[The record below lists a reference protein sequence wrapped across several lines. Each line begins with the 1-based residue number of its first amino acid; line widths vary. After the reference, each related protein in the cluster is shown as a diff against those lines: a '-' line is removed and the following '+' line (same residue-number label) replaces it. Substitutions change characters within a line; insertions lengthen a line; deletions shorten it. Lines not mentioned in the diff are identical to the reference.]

1 MRRLDEAI
9 ALRERPSVDGDD
21 GSGIDLAEAERRT
34 RRLLACLTFAWSH
47 QDGCD
52 EEDADW
58 MRQRRADDPFAAGA
72 SPATVSEPAQESAY
86 GQIASNGSIDF
97 SRVLSPWSGPENI
110 SDSGVLS
117 ASNVCKHL
125 TNEMNDS
132 GPQAASAEN
141 SYDSTKI
148 ITGFGPCEFSSLKKI
163 SENIS
168 KEASFYRSAHP
179 TIDASD
185 RKEMVESKINLER
198 IESTSYQDMPDN
210 FDYQEAAVEFKPSSS
225 SNSDFPSSES
235 LHFCEEL
242 ANFDTVSAPVS
253 LTFVH
258 GRFYTVEG
266 DCIRKYRLQDLRC
279 LGKLNLTNEDDES
292 VDVTPYSVR
301 SCDTND
307 WLLIVDMVNCRV
319 ACVDSYEIV
328 RFKFGPRVSAKYS
341 LEDPVQVVSSG
352 THLFICC
359 PEQAIFFVR
368 ISDGRTVTQTKE
380 HLRLTRPIRLAWSE
394 VTSRLIV
401 MDDKDNGSYTVD
413 VFDVTGG
420 GIGGLSMV
428 NDSYLKLYSN
438 YDPDLVCLAKSG
450 RVVYT
455 SYGTELM
462 QFDYYSF
469 NIPIKMATMLC
480 KFDEWKRLSDICV
493 IDEDR
498 LAVCDHKARKIYVLY
513 AKSTNSTGNLRSEDS
528 DRSKHTISASVT
540 PLANDAIAGDSPV
553 TSSTHTSQRLCS
565 AEPSSFNYD
574 FDRLNYKS
582 NSGSCESSSL
592 HNTGDKLYSADA
604 SDDESTS
611 LSSGLFDMSDC
622 HTIGAPKSIAFVHN
636 RFYTVEDGCIRKYSW
651 QDSRCLGKLAL
662 VDEDGE
668 PMEHIRPFSLH
679 SCATNDWLLIVD
691 KENCC
696 VVCVNIFGTAER
708 IFGPRISAKYSLEDP
723 VQAVSSGTHLFIC
736 CPEQAIFFV
745 RISDGRTVTQ
755 TKEHLRLSRP
765 IRLAWSEVTSRLI
778 VMDNKDNG
786 SYTVDVFDVTGGG
799 IGGLSKANISYLK
812 LDSYNEPDLVC
823 FPESDKV
830 VYTSNDSKVTLF
842 GSEIFYNPPGE
853 TDSTCR
859 FVQSQ
864 LLSGICVVCEG
875 LVAVCD
881 KKTRWIRVLSMK

>member
-1 MRRLDEAI
+1 
-9 ALRERPSVDGDD
+9 
-21 GSGIDLAEAERRT
+21 
-34 RRLLACLTFAWSH
+34 
-47 QDGCD
+47 
-52 EEDADW
+52 
-58 MRQRRADDPFAAGA
+58 
-72 SPATVSEPAQESAY
+72 
-86 GQIASNGSIDF
+86 
-97 SRVLSPWSGPENI
+97 
-110 SDSGVLS
+110 
-117 ASNVCKHL
+117 
-125 TNEMNDS
+125 
-132 GPQAASAEN
+132 
-141 SYDSTKI
+141 
-148 ITGFGPCEFSSLKKI
+148 
-163 SENIS
+163 
-168 KEASFYRSAHP
+168 
-179 TIDASD
+179 
-185 RKEMVESKINLER
+185 
-198 IESTSYQDMPDN
+198 
-210 FDYQEAAVEFKPSSS
+210 
-225 SNSDFPSSES
+225 
-235 LHFCEEL
+235 
-242 ANFDTVSAPVS
+242 
-253 LTFVH
+253 
-258 GRFYTVEG
+258 
-266 DCIRKYRLQDLRC
+266 
-279 LGKLNLTNEDDES
+279 
-292 VDVTPYSVR
+292 
-301 SCDTND
+301 
-307 WLLIVDMVNCRV
+307 
-319 ACVDSYEIV
+319 
-328 RFKFGPRVSAKYS
+328 
-341 LEDPVQVVSSG
+341 
-352 THLFICC
+352 
-359 PEQAIFFVR
+359 
-368 ISDGRTVTQTKE
+368 
-380 HLRLTRPIRLAWSE
+380 
-394 VTSRLIV
+394 
-401 MDDKDNGSYTVD
+401 
-413 VFDVTGG
+413 
-420 GIGGLSMV
+420 
-428 NDSYLKLYSN
+428 
-438 YDPDLVCLAKSG
+438 
-450 RVVYT
+450 
-455 SYGTELM
+455 M
-462 QFDYYSF
+462 QFDYDSF

-540 PLANDAIAGDSPV
+540 PLANDAIAG
-553 TSSTHTSQRLCS
+553 
-565 AEPSSFNYD
+565 
-574 FDRLNYKS
+574 
-582 NSGSCESSSL
+582 SCESSSL

-636 RFYTVEDGCIRKYSW
+636 RFYTVEGGCIRKYSW

-723 VQAVSSGTHLFIC
+723 VQAVSRGTHLFIC

-842 GSEIFYNPPGE
+842 GSEIFYNPPGDS
-853 TDSTCR
+853 DSTCR